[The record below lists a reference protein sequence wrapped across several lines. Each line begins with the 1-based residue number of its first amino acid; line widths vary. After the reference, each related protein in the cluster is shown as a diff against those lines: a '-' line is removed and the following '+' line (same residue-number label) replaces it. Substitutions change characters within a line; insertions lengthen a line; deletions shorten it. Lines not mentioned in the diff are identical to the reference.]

1 MRQVRVLV
9 SLLFAAVGVAACTHD
24 RNGPPEQH
32 FAEFHVAPP
41 DGNAVEVCHAYTC
54 QMKIHLLLP
63 SQGYCGNRGADEED
77 ETRRHALRGTPCYH
91 VCHWPD
97 RK

>member
-9 SLLFAAVGVAACTHD
+9 LFAAVSVAACTHD
-24 RNGPPEQH
+24 RNGPPQQH

-54 QMKIHLLLP
+54 QMKSTFYFHPKDIAEIASLMKKTKRADTPFEVAAP
-63 SQGYCGNRGADEED
+63 SPMPLA
-77 ETRRHALRGTPCYH
+77 
-91 VCHWPD
+91 
-97 RK
+97 